1 MGVRKTEVGLIVRPR
16 GVKTRGVSAVQATLL
31 AIDLQDVVNQLDASS
46 CPPLSLGGNWIGVL
60 SLPLLVPVLVLVATA
75 TSTLTLSLVLGRII
89 LLAVLLDQLFVQRL
103 VTILDLTTFLST
115 IETLS

>member
-1 MGVRKTEVGLIVRPR
+1 MGVRKPEVGLIVRPR

-60 SLPLLVPVLVLVATA
+60 SLPLLVHVLVLVAA
-75 TSTLTLSLVLGRII
+75 ASTLTLSLVLGRII
-89 LLAVLLDQLFVQRL
+89 LLAVLLNQLFVQRL
-103 VTILDLTTFLST
+103 
-115 IETLS
+115 